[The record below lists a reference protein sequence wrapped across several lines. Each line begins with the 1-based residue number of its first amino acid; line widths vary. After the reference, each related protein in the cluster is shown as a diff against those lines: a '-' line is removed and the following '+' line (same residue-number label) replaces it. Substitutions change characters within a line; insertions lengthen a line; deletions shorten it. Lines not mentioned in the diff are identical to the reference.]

1 MSTPA
6 TPPDHLFAGFVALL
20 LDTLAQ
26 MVPGNDNDPNA
37 RTARRNIARILFD
50 AFKPGDAI
58 EAALAARAVA
68 AHHATMDGYARAA
81 QSGVSD
87 ERAIR
92 LRGSAIAASRS
103 FDVVLRTLEK
113 LRKPSPQPL
122 ASAAKFGNATTSS
135 LVSPSAVKRQ
145 SPATTPGLPPHIPGL
160 PQGNARPASYRDS
173 TSLSSMQRT
182 AAPAT

>member
-6 TPPDHLFAGFVALL
+6 TPPDHLFASFVALL
-20 LDTLAQ
+20 LDTLAKI
-26 MVPGNDNDPNA
+26 VPGNDDDPNA
-37 RTARRNIARILFD
+37 RTARRNIARVLFD
-50 AFKPGDAI
+50 AFQPGDAI

-92 LRGSAIAASRS
+92 LRASAIAASRS
-103 FDVVLRTLEK
+103 FDVVLRTLDK
-113 LRKPSPQPL
+113 LRKPLPQPL
-122 ASAAKFGNATTSS
+122 ASAAKSGNATANGLAPPST
-135 LVSPSAVKRQ
+135 VKQQPSAT
-145 SPATTPGLPPHIPGL
+145 PAGLPQHIPGL
-160 PQGNARPASYRDS
+160 PQGSARPTNCRDS

-182 AAPAT
+182 AAPVT